1 MNAQGVRQEPFE
13 DNAICLKTHLHK
25 DGGAVG
31 RQLVCERLQDEVRE
45 GLLVLEP
52 PVNTRQMS
60 VDG

>member
-1 MNAQGVRQEPFE
+1 MYDRNHAKFVQFV
-13 DNAICLKTHLHK
+13 LKTHLHK

-52 PVNTRQMS
+52 PVNARQIL